1 MKEAE
6 QMSKAEQTA
15 APAPEQVQAKER
27 EQKLEIF
34 DRELL
39 AFQILACAAVM
50 D

>member
-1 MKEAE
+1 MNEK
-6 QMSKAEQTA
+6 QQNST
-15 APAPEQVQAKER
+15 PAPEQVQAKKR
-27 EQKLEIF
+27 EQKLEKF